1 MFKWAAINAMSF
13 RNGPFSHATMKTN
26 QLLWVSLLAIG
37 LLNCSTTKQIVL
49 QVLEPSP
56 VTFSRTIT
64 KVGIVNRSAKYNALP
79 GESRLARMVAIEEQ
93 YINEKGKGAALNG
106 LYEELLKE
114 ARFESIIML
123 DSISPDLLDF
133 GATPDAISWESIEA
147 ICRKYQVDVLF
158 SMAYFDTDTK
168 VTLKK
173 TTMLQPNLLRIRSK
187 VPAQEI
193 TLKTLIENGW
203 KIYDPNERQIID
215 EFVFND
221 QIISK
226 GMGTS
231 PLDAF
236 QDIEGR
242 TDTIIVQSKSTG
254 TTYGQRLLP
263 FNNNLPR
270 TYYVRGSVA
279 LERAGDL
286 AETGAWEQAAEIW
299 RDNLDG
305 TSKKVSSRCSH
316 NLAVYHERNEDLAGA
331 FEWALKSVEYNESNS
346 GTAYLEILK
355 KRIEQKKDLQAQID
369 RSAFGK

>member
-1 MFKWAAINAMSF
+1 MPFH
-13 RNGPFSHATMKTN
+13 NGPFSHANMKTK
-26 QLLWVSLLAIG
+26 QLLWVLLFAIS

-49 QVLEPSP
+49 QALEPSP
-56 VTFSRTIT
+56 VTISRTIK
-64 KVGIVNRSAKYNALP
+64 KVGIVNRSAKYNGLP
-79 GESRLARMVAIEEQ
+79 GETRLDRMVAIEEQ

-106 LYEELLKE
+106 LYEELLKD
-114 ARFESIIML
+114 ARFESIKML

-147 ICRKYQVDVLF
+147 VCRKYQVDVLF

-168 VTLKK
+168 VSLKK
-173 TTMLQPNLLRIRSK
+173 TSMLQPNLLRIRSK

-203 KIYDPNERQIID
+203 KIYDPNDRQIID

-231 PLDAF
+231 ALDAF

-263 FNNNLPR
+263 FNKNLPR

-279 LERAGDL
+279 LERAGDY
-286 AETGAWEQAAEIW
+286 AERGAWEQAAEIW
-299 RDNLDG
+299 RSELDS
-305 TSKKVSSRCSH
+305 TRKKVSSRCSH

-331 FEWALKSVEYNESNS
+331 FEWALKSVEYNQSNS

-355 KRIEQKKDLQAQID
+355 KRIEQKKDLQEQID